1 MKKCPFCAE
10 LIQDEAIKCRFCN
23 EYLDKPPV
31 SAEKWYYKTSAIVL
45 ALLLLQP
52 FALPLVWRHP
62 TYKTSTKI
70 IVTIITIAATVFFLY
85 LSIRLVKQV
94 MDQINAL
101 GIQ

>member
-23 EYLDKPPV
+23 EYLDKPPA
-31 SAEKWYYKTSAIVL
+31 SAAKWYNKTSTIVL
-45 ALLLLQP
+45 ALLLLGP

-62 TYKTSTKI
+62 TYKTTTKT
-70 IVTIITIAATVFFLY
+70 IVTVIVIAATVLFLY
-85 LSIRLVKQV
+85 LSIRISNQL
-94 MDQINAL
+94 MNQINAL